1 MMTRGPSYTLVCRFV
16 IETSLSKC
24 IVSEIQAQWQ
34 NILQDSSM
42 KYLNLFLL
50 LPHLDTRDQNY
61 FTVLTYALSATRI

>member
-1 MMTRGPSYTLVCRFV
+1 
-16 IETSLSKC
+16 
-24 IVSEIQAQWQ
+24 
-34 NILQDSSM
+34 M